1 MMDKMLLQQL
11 EQKVDQLLDD
21 CERLRYE
28 NQQLREQQGQL
39 TTERDALLK
48 KTNLARSRIEAM
60 IERLKIL
67 ESEA

>member
-1 MMDKMLLQQL
+1 MMDKMLLQKL
-11 EQKVDQLLDD
+11 EQKIDQLIDN
-21 CERLRYE
+21 CERLQYE

-39 TTERDALLK
+39 QNERDALLK
-48 KTNLARSRIEAM
+48 RTSLARARLETM